1 MNRNMWKKAVLKTA
15 GISILAVLFYTS
27 CDDNGVKVVTPE
39 VTTFV
44 DGRDGKTY
52 KKVKIGSQ
60 IWMAENLRYE
70 AEYSVCYDGITHGS
84 WGHWNDPEGACE
96 EFGRLY
102 DWQTAMDYRTSSD
115 AVPSGVEGVCPVGWH
130 IPSDAEWQTLI
141 DYVEPNAGTKLK
153 SREWHSEGNGPGG
166 VRAPDGTDKYRF
178 SALPGGYYDY
188 NGSNVAGVAGFAHLG
203 WNGLWWSATETEGNE
218 KQAWLREI
226 AGAGVNV
233 VRLPFDKHHFLSVR
247 CVHD

>member
-1 MNRNMWKKAVLKTA
+1 MCKKTILITT

-60 IWMAENLRYE
+60 TWMAENLRYE
-70 AEYSVCYDGITHGS
+70 ADGSSCYGEGGNGTMNIREPNPDGTPNSWIVKTITLSEHC
-84 WGHWNDPEGACE
+84 DIY
-96 EFGRLY
+96 GRLY
-102 DWQTAMDYRTSSD
+102 DWQTAMDYVPSSD

-130 IPSDAEWQTLI
+130 VPSDAEWQTLI
-141 DYVEPNAGTKLK
+141 DYVGINGATKLK
-153 SREWHSEGNGPGG
+153 SREWVNGGTGAGG
-166 VRAPDGTDKYRF
+166 VRILDGTDKYRF
-178 SALPGGYYDY
+178 SALDGPL
-188 NGSNVAGVAGFAHLG
+188 AAI
-203 WNGLWWSATETEGNE
+203 WWSATERESIE
-218 KQAWLREI
+218 RMAWTREI
-226 AGAGVNV
+226 QSYNATNNEVF
-233 VRLPFDKHHFLSVR
+233 RFEKDKHTAYSVR